1 MRNIILLSD
10 NFFFYHNL
18 GSICISRLYLIYS
31 RLNKFNYFQNDD
43 NNIVGISAQSSVLIH
58 TILHLPNILNIHN
71 FGDN

>member
-1 MRNIILLSD
+1 MRNIILLSH

-18 GSICISRLYLIYS
+18 DSICISRLYLIYS